1 MKRGAKLK
9 SNPNAPSFLEK
20 EIVRLETEWKDTNEK
35 AKIRLD
41 MLQGEYLSFQFRLG
55 GFCLYV

>member
-1 MKRGAKLK
+1 MKRGAKLM

-20 EIVRLETEWKDTNEK
+20 EINKMETEWKETSEK

-41 MLQGEYLSFQFRLG
+41 MLQGI
-55 GFCLYV
+55 